1 MKTYFSQYLPAI
13 VVSLAVASGIQAEE
27 NRSADGKSPV
37 CADMCYA
44 GPVLDCNDNWQVM
57 GAAVYEQVRVQ
68 GGDIALLQDC
78 SNRLNPQ
85 LGVQFPQNATT
96 IQFPEDLS
104 WGFKVG
110 VGYRDMISD
119 WTAQFRYNYF
129 KSVTNGS
136 LESGYNFG
144 FAPSYYVNRALFSI
158 YQPQGPSGSYITN
171 ATASVPLTGFPLN
184 NASNATLLFQNLEM
198 GTSSV
203 VNNFNVTLE
212 RPSLVTQSLEI
223 TPFYGVNTTIITRR
237 QLAVFSNDY
246 TAIGTAAQQALNFY
260 PSSLGAFLQNYQ
272 KYTWWGVGPMGG
284 VQTSFKMGDMFALYG
299 DAYGSLTYGQCS
311 SRASTFS
318 KRLFAQGTLIGS
330 LSTYVPAEAVMEQR
344 MFQFSPEVNFQ
355 VGIRFEDRFDND
367 SKQVRVNIGYEAA
380 YYFLVMKTVVN
391 DTLTYQTADGAG
403 LGLQGLVLQA
413 QLDF

>member
-1 MKTYFSQYLPAI
+1 MKTYFSQYLPAF

-27 NRSADGKSPV
+27 NRSGDGKSPV
-37 CADMCYA
+37 CAELCYA
-44 GPVLDCNDNWQVM
+44 GPALDCNDNWSVM

-68 GGDIALLQDC
+68 GGDIALLQDAGD
-78 SNRLNPQ
+78 RLNPV
-85 LGVQFPQNATT
+85 LGVLFPKNATT

-104 WGFKVG
+104 WGFKIG
-110 VGYRDMISD
+110 IGFRDMISD
-119 WTAQFRYNYF
+119 WTAQVRYNYF
-129 KSVTNGS
+129 KAVTNGS

-144 FAPSYYVNRALFSI
+144 FSPSYYVNRAVFSI
-158 YQPQGPSGSYITN
+158 LGPVSPY
-171 ATASVPLTGFPLN
+171 TANGTAVVPLTGLPLQNALN
-184 NASNATLLFQNLEM
+184 NTLLFQNLEM

-212 RPSLVTQSLEI
+212 RPSLVTQNLEV

-246 TAIGTAAQQALNFY
+246 TATGSAQAPINFY
-260 PSSLGAFLQNYQ
+260 PAAGGAYFQNYQ
-272 KYTWWGVGPMGG
+272 KYTWWGVGPLVG
-284 VQTSFKMGDMFALYG
+284 VHTNFKLGDRFSVYG
-299 DAYGSLTYGQCS
+299 DAFGAITYGQCS
-311 SRASTFS
+311 TRASTFS
-318 KRLFAQGTLIGS
+318 KRLFTSGQVGS
-330 LSTYVPAEAVMEQR
+330 GHVPIEAAMEQR
-344 MFQFSPEVNFQ
+344 MFQFSPELNYQ
-355 VGIRFEDRFDND
+355 LGLRFEDRFDND
-367 SKQVRVNIGYEAA
+367 SKQVRLNIGYEAA

>member
-68 GGDIALLQDC
+68 GGDIALLQDAGAR
-78 SNRLNPQ
+78 SNPL

-104 WGFKVG
+104 WGFKIG
-110 VGYRDMISD
+110 VGYRDLISD
-119 WTAQFRYNYF
+119 WTAQIHYNYF

-144 FAPSYYVNRALFSI
+144 FAPSYYVNRAIFSI
-158 YQPQGPSGSYITN
+158 YSPTGPSNSYTN
-171 ATASVPLTGFPLN
+171 AVTASVPITGLPVGA
-184 NASNATLLFQNLEM
+184 NASNANILFQNMEM
-198 GTSSV
+198 GTSSI

-212 RPSLVTQSLEI
+212 RPSLVTQNLEV

-237 QLAVFSNDY
+237 QLAVFTNDY
-246 TAIGTAAQQALNFY
+246 SPTGTTQQASNFY
-260 PSSLGAFLQNYQ
+260 PSSLGAFFQNYQ
-272 KYTWWGVGPMGG
+272 KYTWWGVGPLAG
-284 VQTSFKMGDMFALYG
+284 VHTSFKMGDMFALYG
-299 DAYGSLTYGQCS
+299 DAFGSLTYGQCS

-318 KRLFAQGTLIGS
+318 KRVSQQGVLTGALGPY
-330 LSTYVPAEAVMEQR
+330 TPVEAVMEQR

-355 VGIRFEDRFDND
+355 LGIRFEDRFDND

-391 DTLTYQTADGAG
+391 DSLTYQTADGAG